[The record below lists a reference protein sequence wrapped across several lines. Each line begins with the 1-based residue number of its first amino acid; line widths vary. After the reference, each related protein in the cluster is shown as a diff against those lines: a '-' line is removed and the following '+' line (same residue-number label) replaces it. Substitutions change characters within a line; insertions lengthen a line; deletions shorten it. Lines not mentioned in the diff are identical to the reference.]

1 MICPRCKSEECVK
14 PAERILDSIHT
25 MYAACGK
32 CQPDPFF
39 SKDAPLRMTIGASD
53 LQCAGCRKRPLDA
66 VMGHVLAL
74 LIRGGILDEDASLR
88 DVGTPLI
95 SFGYPVPYPPRIGLR
110 GVVLVM
116 DYVDKGAAGQIVSEV
131 PEVKGVIK
139 RTGSQ
144 EKSVGIL
151 DTDKAPHS
159 YELLAG
165 CDMRADVVTS
175 LFGELCTYR
184 TQSEMHIEFP
194 RKSSP
199 KMEIL
204 DSLYIRG
211 EITRRIVVDGL
222 AGPGT
227 LGLMCAI
234 GGAKKVILNDAWR
247 PAVESIMLNIEANS
261 NLLGVKSE
269 WLVDSVKLPKIGN
282 EPVLVGRAGG
292 SLDIEVYHGDFR
304 LLSDAVGHADIC
316 IVDPFPAAS
325 PKLFAASWK
334 KGKLILI

>member
-1 MICPRCKSEECVK
+1 M
-14 PAERILDSIHT
+14 PAEAVLDRIHT

-32 CQPDPFF
+32 CQPDPLF
-39 SKDAPLRMTIGASD
+39 SKDEPFGLTIGSSD
-53 LQCAGCRKRPLDA
+53 LRCVKCQRRPLDA

-74 LIRGGILDEDASLR
+74 LIRTGILDRDASLR

-95 SFGYPVPYPPRIGLR
+95 SFGYPVPYPPRIGNR

-116 DYVDKGAAGQIVSEV
+116 DYVDKEAAEQIVSEV
-131 PEVKGVIK
+131 PEVRGVIK

-151 DTDKAPHS
+151 DTDKPPHA

-165 CDMRADVVTS
+165 CDIRADVVTS
-175 LFGELCTYR
+175 LFGELCIYR
-184 TQSEMHIEFP
+184 AQSEMHIEFP

-211 EITRRIVVDGL
+211 EITNRTVVDGL

-247 PAVESIMLNIEANS
+247 PAVESIMLNIEVNR
-261 NLLGVKSE
+261 NLLGVKSG
-269 WLVDSVKLPKIGN
+269 WLVDPGKLQKIGN
-282 EPVLVGRAGG
+282 EPVLVGKAGG
-292 SLDIEVYHGDFR
+292 SLDIEVYQGDFR
-304 LLSDAVGHADIC
+304 RLSDVVEPADIC
-316 IVDPFPAAS
+316 LIDPFPAAD

-334 KGKLILI
+334 KGKLIVI